1 MTYKV
6 VPLGKSD
13 PDDIWIKKQLIR
25 IDPSIKDH
33 DTEYSV
39 ARAMRKLVL
48 ELRGDLPKPKS
59 DTKELIA
66 KYCDTPRTQLEIRTE
81 LKLSKSVIQRH
92 VREMAD
98 AGTLFCV
105 GDYPAPLW
113 CAKIGHKVK
122 KAKKAVNTN
131 APKLTKWQKVEP
143 WGVKK

>member
-13 PDDIWIKKQLIR
+13 PDDIWIRKQLIR
-25 IDPSIKDH
+25 IDPSIEHH

-66 KYCDTPRTQLEIRTE
+66 KFCDTPKTQLEIRTE

-92 VREMAD
+92 VREMA
-98 AGTLFCV
+98 GVTLFCV
-105 GDYPAPLW
+105 GERDYAPLW
-113 CAKIGHKVK
+113 CNKDEKPVK
-122 KAKKAVNTN
+122 KAPKLKKM
-131 APKLTKWQKVEP
+131 LTKWQPVEP